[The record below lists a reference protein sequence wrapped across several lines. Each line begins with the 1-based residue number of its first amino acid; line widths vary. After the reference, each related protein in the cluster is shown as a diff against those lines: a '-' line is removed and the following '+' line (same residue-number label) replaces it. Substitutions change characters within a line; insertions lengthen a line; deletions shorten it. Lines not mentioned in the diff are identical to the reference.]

1 LKHKYPICISSKW
14 EKTLSEPLKFSST
27 DIKAWLEHE
36 TASIFKPV
44 HAKAQK
50 LVEDMSK
57 SVNSLSETSKMLLD
71 NSGKEIEKRNMKT
84 YGRARALNKLARLW
98 TERTRQLKV
107 PEKVTYESFSTF
119 VQDIQK
125 AFTVTEID
133 IKNYFPR
140 ISPFFILDRRKFQTV
155 FEKAKLLWKEMDGFE
170 TKEYV
175 KTKTLEE
182 TFQLIDKLTMT
193 EKQFTELDV
202 SKMKVKNEK
211 MALEREIA
219 EANQKISELK
229 TKGKAGQL
237 SQTGNQIESL
247 TDEAKHNLRHLQKPF
262 IKLQAL
268 ATHSSGSGLTPDEF
282 TKLGQY
288 LENPFEAL
296 STEETGYPLLKQILE
311 RLRRNIAEDKLK
323 LKPEKVRKAEQAINN
338 VVNNDSLN
346 DLYTRSREARTRK
359 AHLSKSEEVASTQR
373 DLARL
378 SEIVDNLTRKKGV
391 IETEEIVIER
401 NCRETAGKIQNAK
414 EEIEKNVFSFMA
426 KKITVA

>member
-1 LKHKYPICISSKW
+1 M
-14 EKTLSEPLKFSST
+14 SETLKFSSAE
-27 DIKAWLEHE
+27 IKAWLQRE

-44 HAKAQK
+44 HVRAQK
-50 LVEDMSK
+50 LVEEMGK
-57 SVNSLSETSKMLLD
+57 SVNSLAETSKMLLD

-84 YGRARALNKLARLW
+84 YGRARALNKLAKLW
-98 TERTRQLKV
+98 TERTRQLKI

-119 VQDIQK
+119 VQDTQK
-125 AFTVTEID
+125 AFTVTEFD
-133 IKNYFPR
+133 IRNYFPR

-155 FEKAKLLWKEMDGFE
+155 FEKAKLLWKEMESFQ

-182 TFQLIDKLTMT
+182 TFQLIEKLTIL
-193 EKQFTELDV
+193 EKQYKEFDV
-202 SKMKVKNEK
+202 HKMKVKNDK

-219 EANQKISELK
+219 EANRKISELK
-229 TKGKAGQL
+229 TKGEAGQL

-247 TDEAKHNLRHLQKPF
+247 TEEAKHNLQHLQKPF

-268 ATHSSGSGLTPDEF
+268 ATHGSGSGLTPDEF

-311 RLRRNIAEDKLK
+311 KLRRNIAEDKLK
-323 LKPEKVRKAEQAINN
+323 LKPEKVRKAGQAINN
-338 VVNNDSLN
+338 IVNNDSLN
-346 DLYTRSREARTRK
+346 DLYTRSREARARK
-359 AHLSKSEEVASTQR
+359 VHLSTSEEVASTQR

-378 SEIVDNLTRKKGV
+378 SELVDNLTRKKGV
-391 IETEEIVIER
+391 IETEEIAIDR
-401 NCRETAGKIQNAK
+401 NCRETAEKIRNAK
-414 EEIEKNVFSFMA
+414 SEIEKNVFNFMA
-426 KKITVA
+426 KKITVT